1 MMLNLRSND
10 VACSST
16 QMMLSLRSN
25 DVAPSVQMKKPPT
38 GAKGAPA
45 KSVDFVGESRK
56 KKRCFQPLDFPRRQR
71 LPRSSCGKAIAS
83 LRGMNER
90 RRRTNCKRSLFV
102 ATPIAKPHRLTP
114 QVCFADYR
122 LCRTF
127 GIKMPPRTIRSP
139 QNNGVPAKRSF
150 VGKRSG
156 SPSSEAAICKYFYK
170 ANRGE
175 PKGLAATWCR

>member
-1 MMLNLRSND
+1 MIM
-10 VACSST
+10 AC
-16 QMMLSLRSN
+16 
-25 DVAPSVQMKKPPT
+25 DA
-38 GAKGAPA
+38 
-45 KSVDFVGESRK
+45 
-56 KKRCFQPLDFPRRQR
+56 
-71 LPRSSCGKAIAS
+71 
-83 LRGMNER
+83 
-90 RRRTNCKRSLFV
+90 
-102 ATPIAKPHRLTP
+102 ATPIAKPLRLTP

-175 PKGLAATWCR
+175 PKGLANIGTPKNACIFGGKAGATE